1 MKSRFLFT
9 LLTFSVV
16 SVGFGQADQED
27 GLFAVSNFWGR
38 DTTGQFRQRL
48 FAALPSPSTNNYSEI
63 MRTWFLD
70 FVSYPDILQETEKPY
85 WMVEK
90 SFLVYFFS
98 QTPPVG
104 TSTNCWY
111 AAAELLGRYRE
122 ILQVAESN
130 ACAAASLGNVSG
142 ITSSEIQQRFD
153 LYRELRMKAHSLKNI
168 VPALSNAVTNAFPKC
183 ILPTVPENGR
193 ASMLTNVF
201 KKAGW

>member
-1 MKSRFLFT
+1 MKSRFLFA
-9 LLTFSVV
+9 LLTFSAF

-27 GLFAVSNFWGR
+27 DLFAVSNFWGR
-38 DTTGQFRQRL
+38 DTAGQFRQRL

-70 FVSYPDILQETEKPY
+70 FVSYPDMLQETGKPY

-104 TSTNCWY
+104 TSTNCWF

-122 ILQVAESN
+122 ILRVAESN
-130 ACAAASLGNVSG
+130 ACDAASFGNVSG
-142 ITSSEIQQRFD
+142 MPSSEIQRRFD
-153 LYRELRMKAHSLKNI
+153 LYRDLKMKAHSLKNI

-183 ILPTVPENGR
+183 ILPMVSEEDR
-193 ASMLTNVF
+193 AEMMTNVLI
-201 KKAGW
+201 KAGW

>member
-1 MKSRFLFT
+1 MKSLLLLT
-9 LLTFSVV
+9 LLTFSTVL
-16 SVGFGQADQED
+16 VGSGQTDPGD
-27 GLFAVSNFWGR
+27 GLSAVSNFWGR

-70 FVSYPDILQETEKPY
+70 FVSYPDMLQETEKPY

-90 SFLVYFFS
+90 SFLIYFFS

-111 AAAELLGRYRE
+111 AAAELLRRYRE
-122 ILQVAESN
+122 ILRAAESN
-130 ACAAASLGNVSG
+130 ACEAASLGNISG
-142 ITSSEIQQRFD
+142 MTSSEIQQRFD
-153 LYRELRMKAHSLKNI
+153 LYRESRMKAHSLKNI

-183 ILPTVPENGR
+183 ILPMVPEDGR
-193 ASMLTNVF
+193 AAMMTNVL
-201 KKAGW
+201 KTAGW